1 MSAQAPSRALTRRQL
16 LRQGVQLAGL
26 TSLGLGVGS
35 SHASDGVE
43 RAQHLGADAGKTNLR
58 VAVPA
63 LHSTPAF
70 PLWCAERLGMFARQG
85 LALQLQDEASDEL
98 ALRRLQRGESDFAL
112 VGLSSLICNSLDDAN
127 QWRVVL
133 QLWRS
138 PQTALLVSRRV
149 VQRYLAPAQLAGLRI
164 GLGTSGVAGSHLVR
178 SVLAAGGLAPDAVQ
192 WVSLGSAE
200 GALTAMEHLQ
210 VDALVA
216 QDPVVSLLERDF
228 PVQVAA
234 DTRSLQGIR
243 GVFESGYAG
252 ACLVARTAAIGANTA
267 RTQAVVQAVLLA
279 MKWLETAQT
288 ADWAKVMPTL
298 PHLGQRS
305 DHILAWEKA
314 RSALSAD
321 GQPLEGDVSAVLASM
336 RQLKLKPTFDGDWR
350 RVVAPQFVQRAKIQ
364 AT

>member
-16 LRQGVQLAGL
+16 LRQGVRLAGL
-26 TSLGLGVGS
+26 TSVGLGVGS

-149 VQRYLAPAQLAGLRI
+149 VQR
-164 GLGTSGVAGSHLVR
+164 
-178 SVLAAGGLAPDAVQ
+178 
-192 WVSLGSAE
+192 
-200 GALTAMEHLQ
+200 
-210 VDALVA
+210 
-216 QDPVVSLLERDF
+216 
-228 PVQVAA
+228 
-234 DTRSLQGIR
+234 
-243 GVFESGYAG
+243 
-252 ACLVARTAAIGANTA
+252 
-267 RTQAVVQAVLLA
+267 
-279 MKWLETAQT
+279 
-288 ADWAKVMPTL
+288 
-298 PHLGQRS
+298 
-305 DHILAWEKA
+305 
-314 RSALSAD
+314 
-321 GQPLEGDVSAVLASM
+321 
-336 RQLKLKPTFDGDWR
+336 
-350 RVVAPQFVQRAKIQ
+350 
-364 AT
+364 

>member
-1 MSAQAPSRALTRRQL
+1 MSAPVPSRALTRRQL
-16 LRQGVQLAGL
+16 LQSTGLAALALQGLSAGP
-26 TSLGLGVGS
+26 
-35 SHASDGVE
+35 SHASDGAE
-43 RAQHLGADAGKTNLR
+43 RALTADAGKAMILR

-85 LALQLQDEASDEL
+85 LMLQLQDEASDEL

-112 VGLSSLICNSLDDAN
+112 VGLSSLICNNLDDAN

-192 WVSLGSAE
+192 WVNLGSAE

-210 VDALVA
+210 VDALAA

-252 ACLVARTAAIGANTA
+252 ACLVTRTAAIGANTA
-267 RTQAVVQAVLLA
+267 GTQAVVQAVLQA

-288 ADWAKVMPTL
+288 ADWAKVMPSL

-350 RVVAPQFVQRAKIQ
+350 RVVAPQFVQRAKTQ
-364 AT
+364 AA